1 MQQYGITESLLQ
13 RAFLESAEG
22 QAELCWTLD
31 MPVTVGF
38 YRDLH
43 KYLQKWPL
51 SRSASKATVGRFYV
65 MIDYNFQRQ
74 RISSRPDNIYSFI
87 QRVADSSK
95 PQSELMSY
103 GADHTVKHLQSVVSG
118 YQNDLEVMSE
128 KVSEHQ
134 QVVQDIKSQLEVA
147 RTELNSTKHVLS
159 DVTKKLKTTTNQR
172 DSARKH
178 VQTTQQKLEATIMDA
193 VYYEEEILSENENL
207 SDLVQ
212 SLQMERSTASEHFG
226 EFQTKE
232 IGGAYTTAIRELYY
246 TLLANQMP
254 PNKIATTIKSILK
267 SFLPSLDVDNMKLP
281 GESCASYMRRQELT
295 TVNLAHK
302 ATCLLDKAQYSLL
315 NLNCDGTTL
324 AQKKVQG
331 AAISGMTL
339 SVNAIPDGSADSMID
354 DISKELLKLR
364 EIAHALQ
371 LPNADKIN
379 WTLIQSSSSDSAS
392 TQKWFNRI
400 VEEKREE
407 DMKRFGPACKCP
419 DVIEL
424 VENFCCMHLGVNLR
438 KAFFDGIKVAE
449 SNPVCDVLVHE
460 FCKLLGKH
468 GGKHGAPEYAHG
480 AVAFPD

>member
-147 RTELNSTKHVLS
+147 RTATKHVLS

-193 VYYEEEILSENENL
+193 VYYEEEN
-207 SDLVQ
+207 
-212 SLQMERSTASEHFG
+212 T
-226 EFQTKE
+226 
-232 IGGAYTTAIRELYY
+232 IRE
-246 TLLANQMP
+246 
-254 PNKIATTIKSILK
+254 
-267 SFLPSLDVDNMKLP
+267 
-281 GESCASYMRRQELT
+281 
-295 TVNLAHK
+295 
-302 ATCLLDKAQYSLL
+302 
-315 NLNCDGTTL
+315 
-324 AQKKVQG
+324 
-331 AAISGMTL
+331 
-339 SVNAIPDGSADSMID
+339 
-354 DISKELLKLR
+354 
-364 EIAHALQ
+364 
-371 LPNADKIN
+371 
-379 WTLIQSSSSDSAS
+379 
-392 TQKWFNRI
+392 
-400 VEEKREE
+400 
-407 DMKRFGPACKCP
+407 
-419 DVIEL
+419 
-424 VENFCCMHLGVNLR
+424 
-438 KAFFDGIKVAE
+438 
-449 SNPVCDVLVHE
+449 
-460 FCKLLGKH
+460 
-468 GGKHGAPEYAHG
+468 
-480 AVAFPD
+480 